1 MPAQIG
7 LTSFADNDRHVVALG
22 AGARLG
28 LFQPI
33 LTHPVTFDLALQWH
47 HLRDRLTLKDQ
58 TLFPGRSF
66 SSGGEIL
73 RASATA
79 TVEF

>member
-1 MPAQIG
+1 VPAQIG

-66 SSGGEIL
+66 S
-73 RASATA
+73 
-79 TVEF
+79 